1 MFEKR
6 QKDKGYVIFEDTIAN
21 LETRLQDLNR
31 YDKTVLYEHVVDRED
46 LSAEQ
51 KDIQTRNRWTTEKN
65 TSIRIFD
72 NELYDIV
79 KEEMYAKLFGG
90 VKADITKN
98 LQKEIM
104 DTKITVVAYMEDYGA
119 SQQYRRVCSSIYIG
133 DKYKEEY
140 IELSNDI
147 KEFEEALKD
156 VKYDASWNSKDGEYV
171 YIERFVIDV
180 YPYAFND
187 ATERV
192 GKMVKKFIRNE
203 LTYCLKNDKLIVPK
217 EYMDKGQDGIK
228 EWREIKA
235 SGNKNNSIEK
245 RMLREIVAEKKIF
258 AFKSMQ
264 QVMHTACNLNQTWSV
279 PCLEIDGR
287 WNKQRTS
294 KLVNQVIDNKS
305 NQYYID
311 MDEEKVLDKFKEYW
325 KDKLMESY
333 NEIDKLTVEQ
343 VKNAR

>member
-21 LETRLQDLNR
+21 LETRLQGLNR
-31 YDKTVLYEHVVDRED
+31 YDKTILYEYVVDRED

-51 KDIQTRNRWTTEKN
+51 KDIQASNRWHTERN

-90 VKADITKN
+90 MKEDITKN

-104 DTKITVVAYMEDYGA
+104 DTKVTVVAYMEDYGA
-119 SQQYRRVCSSIYIG
+119 TQQYRRVCSSIYIG

-140 IELSNDI
+140 VELSNDI
-147 KEFEEALKD
+147 KEFEEALKE
-156 VKYDASWNSKDGEYV
+156 VKYEAGWTSKDGEYV

-217 EYMDKGQDGIK
+217 EYIDKGQDGIK

-245 RMLREIVAEKKIF
+245 RMLREIVANKK
-258 AFKSMQ
+258 AFLFRSMYK
-264 QVMHTACNLNQTWSV
+264 VMHTACINPTWSI
-279 PCLEIDGR
+279 PCIEIDGR
-287 WNKQRTS
+287 YNKQRTS
-294 KLVNQVIDNKS
+294 KLINQVINNKS
-305 NQYYID
+305 QQYYID
-311 MDEEKVLDKFKEYW
+311 LSEKDALDKFKEYW
-325 KDKLMESY
+325 KKQLMDAY
-333 NEIDKLTVEQ
+333 KEIDKLTVED
-343 VKNAR
+343 VDAR

>member
-1 MFEKR
+1 MFAKR

-51 KDIQTRNRWTTEKN
+51 KDIQARNRWTTEKN

-79 KEEMYAKLFGG
+79 KEEMYAKLFDG
-90 VKADITKN
+90 VKEDITKN
-98 LQKEIM
+98 LHKEIM

-119 SQQYRRVCSSIYIG
+119 NQQYRRVCSAIYIG

-140 IELSNDI
+140 VELSNDI
-147 KEFEEALKD
+147 KEFEEALKE
-156 VKYDASWNSKDGEYV
+156 VKYDASWNSKDGEHV

-217 EYMDKGQDGIK
+217 EYIDKGQDGIK

-245 RMLREIVAEKKIF
+245 RMLREIVANKK
-258 AFKSMQ
+258 AFLFRSMYK
-264 QVMHTACNLNQTWSV
+264 VMHTACINSTWSI
-279 PCLEIDGR
+279 PCIEIDGR
-287 WNKQRTS
+287 YNKQRTS
-294 KLVNQVIDNKS
+294 KLINKVINNKNQ
-305 NQYYID
+305 QYYID
-311 MDEEKVLDKFKEYW
+311 LAEKDALDKFKEYW
-325 KDKLMESY
+325 KKQLMDAY
-333 NEIDKLTVEQ
+333 KEIDKLTVED
-343 VKNAR
+343 VDAR